1 MSNAGSG
8 DRLARG
14 AASAQFSPATG
25 ISKEKWNDIFEG
37 FDPESYR
44 RDAVAEKTRN
54 AGTGIGET
62 GDSKTEKPIIP
73 TVGIHP

>member
-14 AASAQFSPATG
+14 AASAQFPPATG

-37 FDPESYR
+37 FDPEGYR
-44 RDAVAEKTRN
+44 RNADLEKAGN
-54 AGTGIGET
+54 ASTEPGET
-62 GDSKTEKPIIP
+62 GDSKAEKPIIP
-73 TVGIHP
+73 TVGIRP